1 MQGDSNGGGNGVP
14 SAVVDGACKVENKN
28 SVQSPISEEER
39 KLVSEKLKNK
49 FSEQEF
55 IELQDVEVKAMGIF
69 FNKHPNVDMEHRI
82 AETSYAFYSLD
93 K

>member
-1 MQGDSNGGGNGVP
+1 M
-14 SAVVDGACKVENKN
+14 
-28 SVQSPISEEER
+28 QSPISEEER

-49 FSEQEF
+49 FNEQELKEF
-55 IELQDVEVKAMGIF
+55 QDVEVKAMSIF

-82 AETSYAFYSLD
+82 AGSSYAFYRLN